1 MHCLMYFAKL
11 AMTLNIKN
19 IGKNINSRKDE
30 RKYRWNSFW
39 LFWQKIIQLGIGIN
53 QRPSKLVRCANKISN
68 KGISDAFI
76 SILIAGP
83 IFYSI
88 GNVIIHTQKE
98 LQKNLETKVLWGKN
112 LWWEITCWM
121 ILLLVEVYIDGWKS
135 IIQQHL
141 Q

>member
-121 ILLLVEVYIDGWKS
+121 IILFVAVYFDGWKS

>member
-1 MHCLMYFAKL
+1 MHCLMFCKTSHDIEHQEYR
-11 AMTLNIKN
+11 KN
-19 IGKNINSRKDE
+19 RNSKKDE

-76 SILIAGP
+76 SILIASP

-88 GNVIIHTQKE
+88 GNVIIHTQKKV
-98 LQKNLETKVLWGKN
+98 QKNLETKVLWGKN
-112 LWWEITCWM
+112 LWREITCWM
-121 ILLLVEVYIDGWKS
+121 ILLFVEVYFDGWKS